1 MSIRLAVVGHVE
13 WVEFARVPKLPA
25 PGEVVHATETWRE
38 PGGGAAVAAVQL
50 ARLGGS
56 AELFTALADDDGGRL
71 ARARLEALG
80 DDDLGHRAARE
91 LGELGVRVE
100 TVWRPEPQRRAFVH
114 VDAAGERTITVIGE
128 RMGPHG
134 DDALPWDEL
143 TEADAVYFTAGDV
156 EAVRKSRAA
165 KQLVATT
172 RALEALAPAGVELDV
187 LVRSARDPG
196 ERYESGELDPPP
208 RFVAQT
214 DGAAGG
220 SLHAADGTEMR
231 WVAAPLPG
239 PPVNAYGAGD
249 SFAAGLTYALGK
261 GRSPDEAVEF
271 GARCG
276 AAVMTGRGP
285 YESDLPELV
294 K

>member
-1 MSIRLAVVGHVE
+1 MRVAVVGHLE
-13 WVEFARVPKLPA
+13 WVEFARVDHVPV
-25 PGEVVHATETWRE
+25 PGEIVHALETWEE
-38 PGGGAAVAAVQL
+38 PAGGGAVAAVQL
-50 ARLGGS
+50 ARLAG
-56 AELFTALADDDGGRL
+56 ECLFLT
-71 ARARLEALG
+71 ALG